1 MEPGPVRLDQG
12 EKLRQRST
20 SQSQKVGNVKRIE
33 KKRINQDWEYLQK
46 RQLSNAAST
55 DEIFNAAYQKQGLQ
69 PQNLNEPISPELDG
83 DESYTDTTPKQSR
96 FSRVNEKQPKNPDRY
111 PAANT
116 DKNLIRKPQVT
127 TPKVDKSSLLVK
139 RGLAKG
145 RVSAV
150 NSGVFLLGSNIWLF
164 IQLPLAVINIISFA
178 AYAAIQEG
186 LGYIEGAVAWWFD
199 IEDIVGPL
207 FAITGVTLHVM
218 GIFILVMLYVT
229 YRSVKLK
236 PLSGNK
242 AVLKQAAFAI
252 ALFGYSCPLLNLL
265 PWGLLVVWVVWLYP
279 E

>member
-20 SQSQKVGNVKRIE
+20 SQSQKVGNVRRIE

-69 PQNLNEPISPELDG
+69 PQNLNEPFSPELDG

-96 FSRVNEKQPKNPDRY
+96 FSRVNEKQPKKPDRY
-111 PAANT
+111 PTANT
-116 DKNLIRKPQVT
+116 DANLIRRPQVT
-127 TPKVDKSSLLVK
+127 TPKVDGSSLLVK
-139 RGLAKG
+139 RGLARG

-150 NSGVFLLGSNIWLF
+150 NSGIFLIGGNIWLF
-164 IQLPLAVINIISFA
+164 IQLPLAIICLISFA
-178 AYAAIQEG
+178 AYATILNGLSVVEG
-186 LGYIEGAVAWWFD
+186 IVAWWLN

-207 FAITGVTLHVM
+207 SVITGVMLHLL
-218 GIFILVMLYVT
+218 GIFILLILYLT
-229 YRSVKLK
+229 YRAVQLK
-236 PLSGNK
+236 PLSGSK
-242 AVLKQAAFAI
+242 ALLKQTAFAV
-252 ALFGYSCPLLNLL
+252 ALFGYSCPLLNLF